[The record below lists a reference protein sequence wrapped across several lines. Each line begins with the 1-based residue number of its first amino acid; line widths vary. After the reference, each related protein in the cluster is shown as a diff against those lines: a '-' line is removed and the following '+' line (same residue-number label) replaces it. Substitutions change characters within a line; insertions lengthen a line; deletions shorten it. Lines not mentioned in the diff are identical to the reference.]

1 MSQRTKRTF
10 RILHPW
16 IKPKGILTW
25 QTATEK
31 WHRLQ
36 HRRQLMFKRHGSS
49 NIKSSSTFPPK

>member
-10 RILHPW
+10 RILHPC

-36 HRRQLMFKRHGSS
+36 HWRQLCSS
-49 NIKSSSTFPPK
+49 GTARQT